1 MHTSNDSDDPV
12 AREEDDPERL
22 FAELEG
28 ATEGPGGRG
37 RDQEVIS
44 QTERAPSRA
53 AATDRSVALAELR
66 AWVEALI
73 AQRAEIEIVS
83 VIDGVEDSGALRLRC
98 SASERSLMLEFDA
111 PSGILTV
118 YRDTVLHA
126 RIGPYDERT
135 PDAPR
140 RSIGTE
146 LAWLNAGRPPI
157 RTVR

>member
-12 AREEDDPERL
+12 AREGDDPERL

-44 QTERAPSRA
+44 QTERASSRVA
-53 AATDRSVALAELR
+53 AADRSVALAELR
-66 AWVEALI
+66 TWVEARI
-73 AQRAEIEIVS
+73 AQRAEIEVVS
-83 VIDGVEDSGALRLRC
+83 VIDGLDDSGALRLRS
-98 SASERSLMLEFDA
+98 SASQRSLMLEFDA
-111 PSGILTV
+111 PSGTLTV

-126 RIGPYDERT
+126 RIDPYDERS

-140 RSIGTE
+140 RAIDTE
-146 LAWLNAGRPPI
+146 LAWLCAR
-157 RTVR
+157 